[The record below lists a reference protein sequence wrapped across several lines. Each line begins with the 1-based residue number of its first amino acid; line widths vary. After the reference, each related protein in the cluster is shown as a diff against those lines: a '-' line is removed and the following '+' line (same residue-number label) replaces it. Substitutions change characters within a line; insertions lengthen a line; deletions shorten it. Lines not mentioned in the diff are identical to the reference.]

1 MVMVRNVGPGTRM
14 VVIAVSNREMGR
26 VVFSRIRM
34 VGYKTKKQNKK
45 IVVSDTRMVG
55 IVFSGIRSARI
66 TLPKICCSERSA
78 RYPVTVVRLARADLF
93 WSVP

>member
-45 IVVSDTRMVG
+45 S
-55 IVFSGIRSARI
+55 
-66 TLPKICCSERSA
+66 
-78 RYPVTVVRLARADLF
+78 
-93 WSVP
+93 